1 MGAILVARF
10 ADLVRYLRE
19 REDLSQEKF
28 GAKIGRVTQ
37 KSIRDWE
44 NGTQP
49 TTRSLKK
56 VANYI
61 GKPLEELQRFLDD
74 DSDVPVEEFLAG
86 ISGSPRSLR
95 LQQILEWL
103 PLLQAGEVAIVAR
116 QCFELIYRQFSREPE
131 PPLSIAGLVRGVKE
145 VPGVSVERL
154 REISEGDRPTDYEL
168 VQLSIVLVKPGGGSW
183 TTHELMEIRDR
194 DFPAQHDYFE
204 ETKSNG

>member
-1 MGAILVARF
+1 MLVARF
-10 ADLVRYLRE
+10 ADLVKYLRE

-131 PPLSIAGLVRGVKE
+131 PPPSISEMAKAHTGE
-145 VPGVSVERL
+145 VSEISAERL
-154 REISEGDRPTDYEL
+154 KEISEGDRPTDHEL
-168 VQLSIVLVKPGGGSW
+168 VQLSIVLVKSGGGSW

-194 DFPAQHDYFE
+194 DFPAQQNQIE
-204 ETKSNG
+204 ESQSNGV